1 MPAPVTQLTSP
12 DGSIQVEFA
21 LSPEGRL
28 GYSLSRQGHIILP
41 WSGLGLKLQNNE
53 FVTGLS
59 LVQVADIHQVQA
71 RYELAH
77 GKNTLLII
85 RAMSV

>member
-1 MPAPVTQLTSP
+1 MAAFRWNLPLAGGVWVIALTAR
-12 DGSIQVEFA
+12 G
-21 LSPEGRL
+21 
-28 GYSLSRQGHIILP
+28 IILP

-71 RYELAH
+71 RW
-77 GKNTLLII
+77 
-85 RAMSV
+85 S